1 MSVQEKEIIAKF
13 YECFYTDPDVAK
25 KYLHPEVELSWNS
38 STGLR
43 LMNFEDIAAF
53 AAEMA
58 SSYESLRIEIKN
70 VLQESNQVVIDFTY
84 HGNTIENPDEEIP
97 IAHFMAIWE
106 LRNDK
111 LYKGHQF
118 SQLAD

>member
-1 MSVQEKEIIAKF
+1 
-13 YECFYTDPDVAK
+13 
-25 KYLHPEVELSWNS
+25 
-38 STGLR
+38 
-43 LMNFEDIAAF
+43 MNFEDIAAF

-58 SSYESLRIEIKN
+58 SSYEFLRIEIKN
-70 VLQESNQVVIDFTY
+70 VLQEGHQVVIDFTY